1 VSDSKNGLLG
11 LGSRGPAVLDV
22 RTRLAA
28 LASDDL
34 PELRGLLDTPTE
46 ASVDNPVDNSRGEA
60 GDRPDELFDDQLE
73 RAVRA
78 FQQHKGLI
86 VDGVV
91 GVETFGAIDGARWT
105 LGDRIL
111 VHTPGHLL
119 RGEDVVSLQER
130 LNTLGFAAGRVDGRF
145 GPQTE
150 RAVRGFQRAYGLPG
164 DGSVGPE
171 TLRAF
176 DDLRRS
182 VSGGS
187 STVLRER
194 ERVRRSGHNL
204 SGRTIVLDPG
214 HGGGDGG
221 ATANGLVESELVM
234 DLARRIEGRL
244 TAIGVSVVYTRTQ
257 HNAPTEEERAAIAND
272 AGADLLLSLH
282 CDSHDAAD
290 ASGVATFFFGRD
302 RRTSW
307 SAVGEHLADLVL
319 REIVARTGLA
329 NCRSHGRSWALLQQ
343 TTMPAIRVEAGY
355 LSHPDDATRLAD
367 PAFRDTIAEAVLV
380 SLQRLYL
387 GDDDTATTGVLQLG
401 DLRAYLAAHS

>member
-1 VSDSKNGLLG
+1 MSDSKNGLLG
-11 LGSRGPAVLDV
+11 LGSRGAAVLDV

-34 PELRGLLDTPTE
+34 PELRGLLD
-46 ASVDNPVDNSRGEA
+46 APVDDAVDKSPDVF
-60 GDRPDELFDDQLE
+60 DRALE

-91 GVETFGAIDGARWT
+91 GVETFGAIDGARWS

-111 VHTPGHLL
+111 VHTPGHLQ
-119 RGEDVVSLQER
+119 RGEDVAALQER
-130 LNTLGFAAGRVDGRF
+130 LNTLGFAAGRADGRF
-145 GPQTE
+145 GPETE
-150 RAVRGFQRAYGLPG
+150 RAVRSFQRAYGLPG

-176 DDLRRS
+176 EDLRRS

-187 STVLRER
+187 ATVLRER
-194 ERVRRSGHNL
+194 ERVRRAGHNL
-204 SGRTIVLDPG
+204 SGRTVVLDPG
-214 HGGGDGG
+214 HGGADSG
-221 ATANGLVESELVM
+221 AAANALVESDLVM

-257 HNAPTEEERAAIAND
+257 HSSPTEEERAAIANA

-282 CDSHDAAD
+282 CDSHDVAD

-307 SAVGEHLADLVL
+307 SAIGEHLADLVL

-343 TTMPAIRVEAGY
+343 TTMPAVRIEAGY
-355 LSHPDDATRLAD
+355 LSHPVDAERLAD

>member
-1 VSDSKNGLLG
+1 MSDSKSGLLG
-11 LGSRGPAVLDV
+11 LGSHGPAVVDV
-22 RTRLAA
+22 RARLAA
-28 LASDDL
+28 LPLDQL
-34 PELRGLLDTPTE
+34 PEPPHLGGPDAEDAGEGDQTPFDP
-46 ASVDNPVDNSRGEA
+46 A
-60 GDRPDELFDDQLE
+60 LFDASLE

-91 GVETFGAIDGARWT
+91 GVETFTAIDGARWA

-111 VHTPGHLL
+111 MHTPGHLL
-119 RGEDVVSLQER
+119 RGEDVVTLQER

-145 GPQTE
+145 GPETE
-150 RAVRGFQRAYGLPG
+150 RAVRSFQRAYGLSG
-164 DGSVGPE
+164 DGSVGPD

-176 DDLRRS
+176 KDLRRS

-187 STVLRER
+187 ANVLREQ
-194 ERVRRSGHNL
+194 ELVRRSGHSL
-204 SGRTIVLDPG
+204 SGRTVVLDPG
-214 HGGGDGG
+214 HGGSNSG
-221 ATANGLVESELVM
+221 AVAHGLVEAELVM

-244 TAIGVSVVYTRTQ
+244 TAIGVSVVYTRTE
-257 HNAPTEEERAAIAND
+257 HTCPTEDERAALAND
-272 AGADLLLSLH
+272 AGADLVLSLH
-282 CDSHDAAD
+282 CDSHDAAE

-302 RRTSW
+302 RKTSW

-319 REIVARTGLA
+319 REVVARTGLE

-343 TTMPAIRVEAGY
+343 TRMPAVRIEAGY
-355 LSHPDDATRLAD
+355 LSHPSDAARLAD

-387 GDDDTATTGVLQLG
+387 GDDDTATTGVLRLG
-401 DLRAYLAAHS
+401 DLRAYLASHS